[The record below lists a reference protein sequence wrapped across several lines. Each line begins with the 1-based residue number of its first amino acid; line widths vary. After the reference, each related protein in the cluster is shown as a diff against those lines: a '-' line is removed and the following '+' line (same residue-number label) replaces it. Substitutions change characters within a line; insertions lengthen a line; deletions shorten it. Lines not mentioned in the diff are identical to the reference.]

1 MTRTE
6 YINKIREKEIESG
19 LRKLSVHGG
28 SYTIK
33 EVPCFDGTVSYTVR
47 YSEQG
52 NDLYI
57 IKSKSLDQADIET
70 SIKRYLD
77 YREEI
82 ESIYS
87 RV

>member
-1 MTRTE
+1 MTKAE
-6 YINKIREKEIESG
+6 YINKIIEKEIEAG
-19 LRKLSVHGG
+19 RRKLSIHGG
-28 SYTIK
+28 SYTIE
-33 EVPCFDGTVSYTVR
+33 EVPCFDGTVSYTVH

-57 IKSKSLDQADIET
+57 IISKSSDQADIEA

-77 YREEI
+77 YREEM

>member
-1 MTRTE
+1 MTKAE
-6 YINKIREKEIESG
+6 YINKIIEKEIKSG

-28 SYTIK
+28 SYVIE
-33 EVPCFDGTVSYTVR
+33 EVPCFDGTVSYTVH

-57 IKSKSLDQADIET
+57 ILSPSLNESDIEAA
-70 SIKRYLD
+70 IKRYLD